1 MLFRGESVGDCN
13 SELGD
18 EISITVCVCGIV
30 TWANVDVFVY
40 FRVNSTLSV
49 FYTTATS
56 GFNVCNGSSVF
67 SGCSVSSGPSGVSG
81 LSGIGGISE
90 FNGLVHSTR
99 SL

>member
-1 MLFRGESVGDCN
+1 MANQLGIAILNWEMRFRS
-13 SELGD
+13 L
-18 EISITVCVCGIV
+18 CVCGIV
-30 TWANVDVFVY
+30 TWASVDVFVY

-56 GFNVCNGSSVF
+56 GFNVCSGSSVF

-90 FNGLVHSTR
+90 FNGLVNSTR